1 MKKNIL
7 YKKTNILVITGGVFS
22 SLGKGITASSIGCL
36 LQNIGFKVINLKFD
50 PYVNVDPGTMSPL
63 QHGEVFVTKD
73 GGETDLDLGN
83 YERFL
88 NTDLTKLSNL
98 TTGKIYQNVIN
109 KERNGDYLGKTVQII
124 PHITDEI
131 INHVYEIS
139 QIYTP
144 DFIVIEI
151 GGTVGD
157 FESIPF
163 IEAMRQLGTIYKNR
177 ILYLHCVPLIS
188 LLTGNE
194 TKTKPL
200 QHSVRELMHAG
211 ISPDF
216 LLIRSEKGLTKDDKQ
231 KIYLTTG
238 VDDKYLI
245 DIKNQ
250 KYIYDLPTDL
260 YKQLFHKLILDKLN
274 IKTRIN
280 NNNYKKWE
288 EFINLIHD
296 EKKYSAKIALI
307 GKYIS
312 NDDAYLSLA
321 NGLMISS
328 WYENT
333 DLEIA
338 FIDSSTITKRNVN
351 SKLNKYDAIIVPGGF
366 GETNT
371 SGMIDSIEYA
381 RINKIPF
388 LGICLGMQLACIEF
402 AKNVLKIKDAT
413 SQEFNS
419 KSKNKIIHLIH
430 GKDGLKNLGGTL
442 RLGDYECYIDNKN
455 SLAYKIYQS
464 NKIIER
470 HRHRYEFN
478 NAYKQVMQENG
489 FIFSGIHEDKNL
501 VEIIELPKTT
511 HPFFLATQ
519 FHPEFTAKTLHP
531 QPIFNSLINEC
542 RKLKK

>member
-1 MKKNIL
+1 MKKNTL
-7 YKKTNILVITGGVFS
+7 YEKTNLLVITGGVFS

-238 VDDKYLI
+238 VNDKYLI

-274 IKTRIN
+274 IKRKIN

-288 EFINLIHD
+288 KFINLIHN
-296 EKKYSAKIALI
+296 EKKYRAKIALI

-351 SKLNKYDAIIVPGGF
+351 AKLNKYDAIIVPGGF

-381 RINKIPF
+381 RNNKIPF

-419 KSKNKIIHLIH
+419 KSKNKIIHLIQ
-430 GKDGLKNLGGTL
+430 GKDGSKNLGGTL

-478 NAYKQVMQENG
+478 NEYKQIMQEHG

>member
-1 MKKNIL
+1 MKKNTL
-7 YKKTNILVITGGVFS
+7 YEKTNLLVITGGVFS

-280 NNNYKKWE
+280 TNNYKKWE

-430 GKDGLKNLGGTL
+430 GKDGFKNLGGTL

-478 NAYKQVMQENG
+478 NAYKQIMQENG

>member
-1 MKKNIL
+1 MKKNAL
-7 YKKTNILVITGGVFS
+7 YEKTNILVITGGVFS

-98 TTGKIYQNVIN
+98 TTGRIYQNVIN

-144 DFIVIEI
+144 HFIVIEI

-216 LLIRSEKGLTKDDKQ
+216 LLIRSEKGLTKEDKQ

-238 VDDKYLI
+238 VNDKYLI

-274 IKTRIN
+274 IKTKIN

-288 EFINLIHD
+288 KFINLIHN
-296 EKKYSAKIALI
+296 EKKYKAKIALI

-381 RINKIPF
+381 RNNKIPF

-419 KSKNKIIHLIH
+419 KSKNKIIHLIQ
-430 GKDGLKNLGGTL
+430 GKDGSKNLGGTL

-478 NAYKQVMQENG
+478 NAYKQIMQEHG

-501 VEIIELPKTT
+501 VEIIELPKAT